1 MGKYSDFNIYTALE
15 YLKDS
20 YIIVSFENHITTYF
34 YKKNDNIVVTSAN
47 LKINIS
53 EKDFLKTYKD
63 SKFSLI
69 ENDDSYIDLK
79 KDEEYYSW
87 KNK

>member
-1 MGKYSDFNIYTALE
+1 MDPYSNFNIYTALE
-15 YLKDS
+15 YLKDN
-20 YIIVSFENHITTYF
+20 YIVVLLNSHITTYF
-34 YKKNDNIVVTSAN
+34 YKKNDKIVVTSSN

-53 EKDFLKTYKD
+53 EKDFLETYKD
-63 SKFSLI
+63 SNFSLI
-69 ENDDSYIDLK
+69 ENDDSCIDLK